1 MRVALHIPD
10 MLEAT
15 MKTANV
21 LSLAAA
27 ALALSAIGASAQTTV
42 IEERAPV
49 VIERHAPPP
58 AVVVEPAPST
68 SVITQ
73 ERGGFLG
80 TEQRTTTTTTGTG
93 VTGDCATRTTHDQ
106 NLLGERTTTR
116 TDCP

>member
-1 MRVALHIPD
+1 

-15 MKTANV
+15 MKAINV

-27 ALALSAIGASAQTTV
+27 ATVLSAFGVSAQTTV

-49 VIERHAPPP
+49 VIERRAPPP

-68 SVITQ
+68 SVTTT

-80 TEQRTTTTTTGTG
+80 TEQRNTTTTTGTG
-93 VTGDCATRTTHDQ
+93 VTGDCATRTVHDQ
-106 NLLGERTTTR
+106 NLLGERTVTR

>member
-42 IEERAPV
+42 IEERA
-49 VIERHAPPP
+49 RGDRA
-58 AVVVEPAPST
+58 ARAAA
-68 SVITQ
+68 
-73 ERGGFLG
+73 RGGG
-80 TEQRTTTTTTGTG
+80 
-93 VTGDCATRTTHDQ
+93 
-106 NLLGERTTTR
+106 
-116 TDCP
+116 